1 MRKLILL
8 SLIAVTGCST
18 AKTEAALSSQPGQL
32 FCAIATG
39 GGDTIIAGLINAAA
53 SGAGPAAGA
62 GAVIAT
68 GATAAVVQADCA
80 QAAANVGAKSGVPVS
95 PPAPTATVASVAITP
110 TAP

>member
-8 SLIAVTGCST
+8 SVLAVTGCST
-18 AKTEAALSSQPGQL
+18 AKTDAALSTQAGQL

-39 GGDTIIAGLINAAA
+39 GGDTIVAGLINAAA
-53 SGAGPAAGA
+53 SSAGPAAGA

-68 GATAAVVQADCA
+68 GATASVVQADCA

-95 PPAPTATVASVAITP
+95 PPAAPAAAPQIAVTP
-110 TAP
+110 AGK